1 MADSKSGR
9 NTLRK
14 MAAGALCLQMG
25 LCMPFT
31 AAYAEEAPAVVA
43 GDGRVTVS
51 AGPETAE
58 AAPAEGTIVVPGGAE
73 AAPAEGTAEVPGGAE
88 AAPAANT
95 EEPKVP
101 APVTQEGRYEA
112 DENLLLPGF
121 SYTPNTSHEVD
132 GRQGVAFADG
142 SYYVSGSTT
151 ISCYDGDWNLIAS
164 AEKPFEGL
172 PEGTNHIGDID
183 VYNGSVYAGVE
194 YFADGAADKAV
205 IAVYDAKTLI
215 LTDTYAVD
223 PASGQTEVSGIAVDP
238 DNQTIWLTSWDESE
252 SGSSLYRYDLETGDY
267 LGKVLLQP
275 APEYIQGIAY
285 YDGWLYLTADDGVA
299 DEGEPDHIYRCRA
312 DLSIDEYPV
321 VLERTLDDVAM
332 QGEIEGISFDPGKKQ
347 LLVSYNRGARII
359 AGMPVGFYE
368 GYDRE
373 VHEVYAYDMKRIIRP
388 LNYGISTYWVE
399 KPQPTS
405 KVADA
410 DVFFILP
417 TVNMKVTVPDNE
429 DVTNLRTA
437 SRFVKTYRMEQGIAD
452 LAGDVYAPYYRQANM
467 ACYVKEDGTTDPG
480 MTGPDGINA
489 DYGDIAYADVRDAW
503 MYYMEH
509 YNKDRPFV
517 IFSYSQGADMALRL
531 LEEFGEDEAFSDH
544 LVAAYLIGVSIP
556 EDETE
561 KYPYLKMAQGQ
572 ADTGVIISYNAV
584 DERMEL
590 PETKELSIN
599 PLNWKTDSTPA
610 AKTENL
616 GYVVTDTEGNITE
629 ETAEYCGAYLDE
641 KSGKLVVTDIADTD
655 EVSGSSSLFAEG
667 DLHLSDL
674 TFFYRNLE
682 ENIRARIEA
691 YRNQTAEAEDASAAS
706 TSAQAPADASAA
718 APAEAPA
725 AVSADASS
733 AAPAEV
739 TSEVSTDTSAAASA
753 DAASEVST
761 DEAA

>member
-1 MADSKSGR
+1 MADSKRGR

-43 GDGRVTVS
+43 EDGRVTVS

-58 AAPAEGTIVVPGGAE
+58 AAPAEGTIV
-73 AAPAEGTAEVPGGAE
+73 VPGGAE

-164 AEKPFEGL
+164 AENPFEGL

-299 DEGEPDHIYRCRA
+299 DEGSLRGSSE
-312 DLSIDEYPV
+312 V
-321 VLERTLDDVAM
+321 VAERIRQALDANGFNTTPIMAYSVKYA
-332 QGEIEGISFDPGKKQ
+332 S
-347 LLVSYNRGARII
+347 
-359 AGMPVGFYE
+359 GFYGPFRE
-368 GYDRE
+368 AADSAPAFGDRRAYQMDVHNRREAIKKALQDIEQGADIVMVKPAMSFLDLVRE
-373 VHEVYAYDMKRIIRP
+373 VH
-388 LNYGISTYWVE
+388 
-399 KPQPTS
+399 
-405 KVADA
+405 DA
-410 DVFFILP
+410 VDVP
-417 TVNMKVTVPDNE
+417 
-429 DVTNLRTA
+429 
-437 SRFVKTYRMEQGIAD
+437 
-452 LAGDVYAPYYRQANM
+452 
-467 ACYVKEDGTTDPG
+467 
-480 MTGPDGINA
+480 
-489 DYGDIAYADVRDAW
+489 
-503 MYYMEH
+503 
-509 YNKDRPFV
+509 
-517 IFSYSQGADMALRL
+517 
-531 LEEFGEDEAFSDH
+531 
-544 LVAAYLIGVSIP
+544 VAAYSVSGEYAMVKAAAERGWIDEERIVGEMATSAFRAGAHIYLTYYAELVAKLI
-556 EDETE
+556 DE
-561 KYPYLKMAQGQ
+561 
-572 ADTGVIISYNAV
+572 GVI
-584 DERMEL
+584 
-590 PETKELSIN
+590 
-599 PLNWKTDSTPA
+599 
-610 AKTENL
+610 
-616 GYVVTDTEGNITE
+616 G
-629 ETAEYCGAYLDE
+629 
-641 KSGKLVVTDIADTD
+641 
-655 EVSGSSSLFAEG
+655 
-667 DLHLSDL
+667 
-674 TFFYRNLE
+674 
-682 ENIRARIEA
+682 
-691 YRNQTAEAEDASAAS
+691 
-706 TSAQAPADASAA
+706 
-718 APAEAPA
+718 
-725 AVSADASS
+725 
-733 AAPAEV
+733 
-739 TSEVSTDTSAAASA
+739 
-753 DAASEVST
+753 
-761 DEAA
+761 